1 MNPRI
6 YAPVLVSALLSVNTF
21 ANVLE
26 EVIVTSSLIDQTLSD
41 IENPLHV
48 VSGEEIST
56 SASQS
61 LGESLDGLLGIS
73 SADYGSGVGQP
84 IIRGMSGNRVKVLNN
99 GMVVRDVAGI
109 GGDHVNDVDLNNVQQ
124 IEIVRGPSSLLYANG
139 TIGGIINIVDSTI
152 AREDFTESE
161 LKLGLEAQSVNDG
174 DSHNLSYQNNLGGLN
189 FSLAYKDSQFDNFDV
204 PTGAILHDEEH
215 EEHEDEHEDE
225 HEGEHEEDLGFLS
238 NSDFENTALRLGVSK
253 AGDWGYFGVSV
264 NSVESVYGIPF
275 HGDDHG
281 DEHGE
286 EHEGEEHEDEHGD
299 DHEGDEHGDEHE
311 GERIFSTTDSD
322 VVNVEGAYIVSN
334 SWLKKVNYFI
344 RDTDYSLTEQHAEEE
359 HEGEEHEGEEHEGE
373 EHGDEHHAEGPT
385 VFSNESRE
393 YGAIFDLSNDDFLR
407 KISLNFVD
415 EDMSIVGEEAF
426 MNPTDSEE
434 MTVGYF
440 MSAKVDSFH
449 LDLGIRHDRTR
460 RKGSVSHHEEEHDD
474 EHDEHD
480 EGSAEEHHDEEIDY
494 FSKDYNATSF
504 AMSLSKDLNED
515 FDLNISAG
523 MVERTPSAMELFM
536 NGPHL
541 ATGRLEIGNTDLE
554 SEQSANFDA
563 TLSYEH
569 EGVYGSLTLFKNN
582 VNNYIY
588 LQDETEEAH
597 DEHGEEDD
605 HGGLIKAN
613 YLQQDA
619 EFVGY
624 ELEMGTVIALGDGD
638 LTLSFG
644 RDSVVGEFRDDSNI
658 PRMTPDRNI
667 YGISYAKNSLELK
680 LDLKDVESQMDTG
693 TNETVTSGFS
703 MLNFNAVKTFTFG
716 QKQTA
721 TVSLFAKNL
730 LDEAARN
737 HSSFVKNEVPL
748 PGRNLGIRVQL
759 SL

>member
-6 YAPVLVSALLSVNTF
+6 YAPVLVSALLSVNAL

-48 VSGEEIST
+48 VSGDDISAT
-56 SASQS
+56 ASQS
-61 LGESLDGLLGIS
+61 LGESLDGLLGVS

-84 IIRGMSGNRVKVLNN
+84 IIRGMSGNRVKILNN
-99 GMVVRDVAGI
+99 GMIVRDVAGI
-109 GGDHVNDVDLNNVQQ
+109 GVDHVNDVDLNNIQQ

-139 TIGGIINIVDSTI
+139 TIGGIINIVDNTI
-152 AREDFTESE
+152 AREDFAESE

-189 FSLAYKDSQFDNFDV
+189 FSFAYKDSQFDNFDV
-204 PTGAILHDEEH
+204 PTGAILHDED
-215 EEHEDEHEDE
+215 HEDEHVEDEHDEDE
-225 HEGEHEEDLGFLS
+225 HEEDEHEEEGFLS
-238 NSDFENTALRLGVSK
+238 NSDFENKALRLGVSK

-264 NSVESVYGIPF
+264 NSVESIYGIPF
-275 HGDDHG
+275 HGDEHG

-286 EHEGEEHEDEHGD
+286 EHEGEEHEE
-299 DHEGDEHGDEHE
+299 DHEGEEHEGEEHEGEEHE
-311 GERIFSTTDSD
+311 GERIFSTTDSE
-322 VVNVEGAYIVSN
+322 VVNLEGAYIVSN

-359 HEGEEHEGEEHEGE
+359 HEGEEHEGEEH
-373 EHGDEHHAEGPT
+373 GDEDHAEGPT

-393 YGAIFDLSNDDFLR
+393 YGAIFDLSNDDLLQ

-426 MNPTDSEE
+426 MNPTVSEE
-434 MTVGYF
+434 MTLGYYL
-440 MSAKVDSFH
+440 SKQVDSFH
-449 LDLGIRHDRTR
+449 LDLGIRHDRTS
-460 RKGSVSHHEEEHDD
+460 RKGSVSHEEEH
-474 EHDEHD
+474 E
-480 EGSAEEHHDEEIDY
+480 EEHHDEHEEEQHDEEMDY

-504 AMSLSKDLNED
+504 AMSLSKDLNEN
-515 FDLNISAG
+515 FDLNVSAG

-536 NGPHL
+536 NGAHL
-541 ATGRLEIGNTDLE
+541 ATGRLEIGNTELE
-554 SEQSANFDA
+554 SEQSTNFDA
-563 TLSYEH
+563 TLSYEN
-569 EGVYGSLTLFKNN
+569 EGVFGTFTLFKND
-582 VNNYIY
+582 VANYIY
-588 LQDETEEAH
+588 LQDETAEAH
-597 DEHGEEDD
+597 DEHDEDDD

-613 YLQQDA
+613 YLQQNA
-619 EFVGY
+619 QFVGY
-624 ELEMGTVIALGDGD
+624 ELEMGTVFELGDGD

-644 RDSVVGEFRDDSNI
+644 RDSVSGEFRDDSNI

-667 YGISYAKNSLELK
+667 YAISYAKNSLELK
-680 LDLKDVESQMDTG
+680 LDLKDVGSQRDIG
-693 TNETVTSGFS
+693 TNETVTSGFN

-716 QKQTA
+716 KKQTA

-730 LDEAARN
+730 LDEVARN
-737 HSSFVKNEVPL
+737 HSSFVKDEVPL
-748 PGRNLGIRVQL
+748 PGRNLGIKVQL

>member
-6 YAPVLVSALLSVNTF
+6 YAPVLVSALLSVNAL

-48 VSGEEIST
+48 VSGDDISAT
-56 SASQS
+56 ASQS
-61 LGESLDGLLGIS
+61 LGESLDGLLGVS

-84 IIRGMSGNRVKVLNN
+84 IIRGMSGNRVKILNN

-109 GGDHVNDVDLNNVQQ
+109 GVDHVNDVDLNNIQQ

-204 PTGAILHDEEH
+204 PTGAILHGEDH
-215 EEHEDEHEDE
+215 DDEHEDE
-225 HEGEHEEDLGFLS
+225 HEGEHEDEHEEEVGFLS
-238 NSDFENTALRLGVSK
+238 NSDFENNALRLGVSK

-264 NSVESVYGIPF
+264 NSVESIYGIPF

-286 EHEGEEHEDEHGD
+286 EHEGEEHEGE
-299 DHEGDEHGDEHE
+299 EHGDEHE
-311 GERIFSTTDSD
+311 GERIFSTTDSE

-359 HEGEEHEGEEHEGE
+359 HEGEEHEGEEH
-373 EHGDEHHAEGPT
+373 GDEEHAEGPT

-393 YGAIFDLSNDDFLR
+393 YGAIFDLSNDDLLQ

-426 MNPTDSEE
+426 MNPTASEE
-434 MTVGYF
+434 MTLGYYL
-440 MSAKVDSFH
+440 SKQVDSFH
-449 LDLGIRHDRTR
+449 LDLGIRHDRTS
-460 RKGSVSHHEEEHDD
+460 RKGSVSHEEEHD
-474 EHDEHD
+474 EHEEEQHDEH
-480 EGSAEEHHDEEIDY
+480 EEEQHEEEMDY
-494 FSKDYNATSF
+494 FSNDYNATSF
-504 AMSLSKDLNED
+504 AMSLSKDLNEN
-515 FDLNISAG
+515 FDLNITAG
-523 MVERTPSAMELFM
+523 MVERTPSAVELFM

-554 SEQSANFDA
+554 SEKSANFDA
-563 TLSYEH
+563 TLSYEY
-569 EGVYGSLTLFKNN
+569 EGVFGTFTLFKND
-582 VNNYIY
+582 VDNYIY

-597 DEHGEEDD
+597 EEHDDEDD

-619 EFVGY
+619 QFVGY
-624 ELEMGTVIALGDGD
+624 ELQLGTVIELGDGD

-644 RDSVVGEFRDDSNI
+644 RDSVAGEFRDDSNI

-680 LDLKDVESQMDTG
+680 LDLKDVESQRDIG
-693 TNETVTSGFS
+693 SNETVTSGFS
-703 MLNFNAVKTFTFG
+703 MLNFSAVKTFTFG

-730 LDEAARN
+730 LDEVARN
-737 HSSFVKNEVPL
+737 HSSFVKDEVPL
-748 PGRNLGIRVQL
+748 PGRNLGIKVQL

>member
-6 YAPVLVSALLSVNTF
+6 YAPVLVSALLSVNAL

-48 VSGEEIST
+48 VSGDDISAT
-56 SASQS
+56 ASQS
-61 LGESLDGLLGIS
+61 LGESLDGLLGVS

-84 IIRGMSGNRVKVLNN
+84 IIRGMSGNRVKILNN

-109 GGDHVNDVDLNNVQQ
+109 GADHVNDVDLNNIQQ

-204 PTGAILHDEEH
+204 PTGAILHDED
-215 EEHEDEHEDE
+215 HEDEHEDE
-225 HEGEHEEDLGFLS
+225 HEGEHEDEHEEEVGFLS
-238 NSDFENTALRLGVSK
+238 NSDFENNALRLGVSK

-264 NSVESVYGIPF
+264 NSVESIYGIPF

-286 EHEGEEHEDEHGD
+286 EHEGEEHEGE
-299 DHEGDEHGDEHE
+299 EHGDEHE
-311 GERIFSTTDSD
+311 GERIFSTTDSE

-359 HEGEEHEGEEHEGE
+359 HEGEEHEGEEH
-373 EHGDEHHAEGPT
+373 GDEEHAEGPT

-393 YGAIFDLSNDDFLR
+393 YGAIFDLSNDDLLQ

-426 MNPTDSEE
+426 MNPTASEE
-434 MTVGYF
+434 MTLGYYL
-440 MSAKVDSFH
+440 SKQVDSFH
-449 LDLGIRHDRTR
+449 LDLGIRHDRTS
-460 RKGSVSHHEEEHDD
+460 RKGSVSHEEEHD
-474 EHDEHD
+474 EHEEEQHDEH
-480 EGSAEEHHDEEIDY
+480 EEEQHEEEMDY
-494 FSKDYNATSF
+494 FSNDYNATSF
-504 AMSLSKDLNED
+504 AMSLSKDLNEN
-515 FDLNISAG
+515 FDLNITAG
-523 MVERTPSAMELFM
+523 MVERTPSAVELFM

-554 SEQSANFDA
+554 SEKSANFDA
-563 TLSYEH
+563 TLSYDY
-569 EGVYGSLTLFKNN
+569 EGVFGTFTLFKND
-582 VNNYIY
+582 VDNYIY

-597 DEHGEEDD
+597 EEHDDEDD

-619 EFVGY
+619 QFVGY
-624 ELEMGTVIALGDGD
+624 ELQLGTVIELGDGD

-644 RDSVVGEFRDDSNI
+644 RDSVAGEFRDDSNI

-680 LDLKDVESQMDTG
+680 LDLKDVESQRDIG
-693 TNETVTSGFS
+693 SNETVTSGFS
-703 MLNFNAVKTFTFG
+703 MLNFSAVKTFTFG

-730 LDEAARN
+730 LDEVARN
-737 HSSFVKNEVPL
+737 HSSFVKDEVPL
-748 PGRNLGIRVQL
+748 PGRNLGIKVQL

>member
-1 MNPRI
+1 MNLRI
-6 YAPVLVSALLSVNTF
+6 YAPVLVSALLSVNAL

-48 VSGEEIST
+48 VSGDDISAT
-56 SASQS
+56 ASQS
-61 LGESLDGLLGIS
+61 LGESLDGLLGVS

-84 IIRGMSGNRVKVLNN
+84 IIRGMSGNRVKILNN
-99 GMVVRDVAGI
+99 GMIVRDVAGI
-109 GGDHVNDVDLNNVQQ
+109 GVDHVNDVDLNNIQQ

-139 TIGGIINIVDSTI
+139 TIGGIINIVDNTI
-152 AREDFTESE
+152 AREDFAESE

-189 FSLAYKDSQFDNFDV
+189 FSFAYKDSQFDNFDV
-204 PTGAILHDEEH
+204 PTGAILHDEDHDED
-215 EEHEDEHEDE
+215 HEDEHDEDKHDEDE
-225 HEGEHEEDLGFLS
+225 HEEEGFLS
-238 NSDFENTALRLGVSK
+238 NSDFENKALRLGVSK

-264 NSVESVYGIPF
+264 NSVESIYGIPF
-275 HGDDHG
+275 HGDEHG

-286 EHEGEEHEDEHGD
+286 EHEEDHEEDHEGEEHEGE
-299 DHEGDEHGDEHE
+299 EHE
-311 GERIFSTTDSD
+311 GERIFSTTDSE
-322 VVNVEGAYIVSN
+322 VVNLEGAYIVSN

-359 HEGEEHEGEEHEGE
+359 HEGEEHEGEEH
-373 EHGDEHHAEGPT
+373 GDEDHAEGPT

-393 YGAIFDLSNDDFLR
+393 YGAIFDLSNDDLLQ

-426 MNPTDSEE
+426 MNPTVSEE
-434 MTVGYF
+434 MTLGYYL
-440 MSAKVDSFH
+440 SKQVDSFH
-449 LDLGIRHDRTR
+449 LDLGIRHDRTS
-460 RKGSVSHHEEEHDD
+460 RKGSVSHEEEH
-474 EHDEHD
+474 E
-480 EGSAEEHHDEEIDY
+480 EEHHDEHEEEQHDEEMDY

-504 AMSLSKDLNED
+504 AMSLSKDLNEN
-515 FDLNISAG
+515 FDLNVSAG

-536 NGPHL
+536 NGAHL

-554 SEQSANFDA
+554 SEQSTNFDA
-563 TLSYEH
+563 TLSYEN
-569 EGVYGSLTLFKNN
+569 EGVFGTFTLFKND
-582 VNNYIY
+582 VANYIY
-588 LQDETEEAH
+588 LQDETAEAH
-597 DEHGEEDD
+597 DEHDDEDD

-613 YLQQDA
+613 YLQQNA
-619 EFVGY
+619 QFVGY
-624 ELEMGTVIALGDGD
+624 ELEMGTVFELGDGD

-644 RDSVVGEFRDDSNI
+644 RDSVSGEFRDDSNI

-667 YGISYAKNSLELK
+667 YAISYAKNSLELK
-680 LDLKDVESQMDTG
+680 LDLKDVGSQRDIG
-693 TNETVTSGFS
+693 TNETVTSGFN

-716 QKQTA
+716 KKQTA

-730 LDEAARN
+730 LDEVARN
-737 HSSFVKNEVPL
+737 HSSFVKDEVPL
-748 PGRNLGIRVQL
+748 PGRNLGIKVQL

>member
-1 MNPRI
+1 MNQRI
-6 YAPVLVSALLSVNTF
+6 CAALVLSALCSSNTVS
-21 ANVLE
+21 NEIE

-48 VSGEEIST
+48 VSGEDLST
-56 SASQS
+56 NASQS
-61 LGESLDGLLGIS
+61 LGESLDGLLGVS
-73 SADYGSGVGQP
+73 SSDYGSGVGQP
-84 IIRGMSGNRVKVLNN
+84 IIRGMSGNRVKILNN

-109 GGDHVNDVDLNNVQQ
+109 GADHVNDVDLNNIQQ

-204 PTGAILHDEEH
+204 PTGAILHGEDH
-215 EEHEDEHEDE
+215 DDEHEDE
-225 HEGEHEEDLGFLS
+225 HEEEVGFLS
-238 NSDFENTALRLGVSK
+238 NSDFENNALRLGVSK

-264 NSVESVYGIPF
+264 NSVESIYGIPF
-275 HGDDHG
+275 HGDEDG
-281 DEHGE
+281 D
-286 EHEGEEHEDEHGD
+286 EHEGEEHEDEHEGE
-299 DHEGDEHGDEHE
+299 DHEDEHGDEHE
-311 GERIFSTTDSD
+311 GERIFSTTDSE

-359 HEGEEHEGEEHEGE
+359 HEGEEHEGEEH
-373 EHGDEHHAEGPT
+373 GDEEHAEGPT

-393 YGAIFDLSNDDFLR
+393 YGAIFDLSNDDLLQ

-426 MNPTDSEE
+426 MNPTASEE
-434 MTVGYF
+434 MTLGYYL
-440 MSAKVDSFH
+440 SKQVDSFH

-460 RKGSVSHHEEEHDD
+460 RKGSISHEEEHD
-474 EHDEHD
+474 EHE
-480 EGSAEEHHDEEIDY
+480 EEHHDEEMDY

-504 AMSLSKDLNED
+504 AMSLSKDLNEN
-515 FDLNISAG
+515 FDLNVSAG

-536 NGPHL
+536 NGAHL

-554 SEQSANFDA
+554 SERSTNFDA

-569 EGVYGSLTLFKNN
+569 EGIFGTVTLFKND
-582 VNNYIY
+582 VANYIY
-588 LQDETEEAH
+588 LQDETAEVHEEH
-597 DEHGEEDD
+597 DDEDD

-613 YLQQDA
+613 YLQQNA
-619 EFVGY
+619 QFIGY
-624 ELEMGTVIALGDGD
+624 ELEMGTVLELGNGD

-644 RDSVVGEFRDDSNI
+644 RDSVAGEFRDDSNI
-658 PRMTPDRNI
+658 SRMTPDRNI
-667 YGISYAKNSLELK
+667 YGISYSENDLELK
-680 LDLKDVESQMDTG
+680 LDLKDVGSQRDLG

-716 QKQTA
+716 KKQTA
-721 TVSLFAKNL
+721 TVSFFAKNL
-730 LDEAARN
+730 LDEVARN
-737 HSSFVKNEVPL
+737 HSSFVKDEVPL
-748 PGRNLGIRVQL
+748 PGRNIGIKLQVTL
-759 SL
+759 

>member
-6 YAPVLVSALLSVNTF
+6 YAPVLVSALLSVNAL

-48 VSGEEIST
+48 VSGDDISAT
-56 SASQS
+56 ASQS
-61 LGESLDGLLGIS
+61 LGESLDGLLGVS

-84 IIRGMSGNRVKVLNN
+84 IIRGMSGNRVKILNN

-109 GGDHVNDVDLNNVQQ
+109 GADHVNDVDLNNIQQ

-204 PTGAILHDEEH
+204 PTGAILHGEDH
-215 EEHEDEHEDE
+215 DDEHEDE
-225 HEGEHEEDLGFLS
+225 HEGEHEDEHEEEVGFLS
-238 NSDFENTALRLGVSK
+238 NSDFENNALRLGVSK

-264 NSVESVYGIPF
+264 NSVESIYGIPF

-286 EHEGEEHEDEHGD
+286 EHEGEEHEGEE
-299 DHEGDEHGDEHE
+299 HEGEEHEGEEHGDEHE
-311 GERIFSTTDSD
+311 GERIFSTTDSE

-359 HEGEEHEGEEHEGE
+359 HEGEEHEGEEH
-373 EHGDEHHAEGPT
+373 GDEEHAEGPT

-393 YGAIFDLSNDDFLR
+393 YGAIFDLSNDDLLQ

-426 MNPTDSEE
+426 MNPTASEE
-434 MTVGYF
+434 MTLGYYL
-440 MSAKVDSFH
+440 SKQVDSFH
-449 LDLGIRHDRTR
+449 LDLGIRHDRTS
-460 RKGSVSHHEEEHDD
+460 RKGSVSHEEEHD
-474 EHDEHD
+474 EHEEEQHDEH
-480 EGSAEEHHDEEIDY
+480 EEEQHEEEMDY
-494 FSKDYNATSF
+494 FSNDYNATSF
-504 AMSLSKDLNED
+504 AMSLSKDLNEN
-515 FDLNISAG
+515 FDLNITAG
-523 MVERTPSAMELFM
+523 MVERTPSAVELFM

-554 SEQSANFDA
+554 SEKSANFDA
-563 TLSYEH
+563 TLSYEY
-569 EGVYGSLTLFKNN
+569 EGVFGTFTLFKND
-582 VNNYIY
+582 VDNYIY

-597 DEHGEEDD
+597 EEHDDEDD

-619 EFVGY
+619 QFMGY
-624 ELEMGTVIALGDGD
+624 ELEMGTVFELGDGD

-644 RDSVVGEFRDDSNI
+644 RDSVAGEFRDDSNI

-680 LDLKDVESQMDTG
+680 LDLKDVESQRDIG
-693 TNETVTSGFS
+693 SNETVTSGFS
-703 MLNFNAVKTFTFG
+703 MLNFSAVKTFTFG

-730 LDEAARN
+730 LDEVARN
-737 HSSFVKNEVPL
+737 HSSFVKDEVPL
-748 PGRNLGIRVQL
+748 PGRNLGIKVQL

>member
-1 MNPRI
+1 MNQRI
-6 YAPVLVSALLSVNTF
+6 CAALVLSALCSSNTVS
-21 ANVLE
+21 NEIE

-48 VSGEEIST
+48 VSGEDLST
-56 SASQS
+56 NASQS
-61 LGESLDGLLGIS
+61 LGESLDGLLGVS
-73 SADYGSGVGQP
+73 SSDYGSGVGQP
-84 IIRGMSGNRVKVLNN
+84 IIRGMSGNRVKILNN
-99 GMVVRDVAGI
+99 GMVVRDVGGI
-109 GGDHVNDVDLNNVQQ
+109 GADHVNDVDLNNIQQ

-204 PTGAILHDEEH
+204 PTGAILHGEDH
-215 EEHEDEHEDE
+215 DDEHEDE
-225 HEGEHEEDLGFLS
+225 HEEVGFLS
-238 NSDFENTALRLGVSK
+238 NSDFENNALRLGVSK

-264 NSVESVYGIPF
+264 NSVESIYGIPF
-275 HGDDHG
+275 HGDEDG
-281 DEHGE
+281 D
-286 EHEGEEHEDEHGD
+286 EHEGEEHEDEHEGE
-299 DHEGDEHGDEHE
+299 DHEDEHGDEHE
-311 GERIFSTTDSD
+311 GERIFSTTDSE

-359 HEGEEHEGEEHEGE
+359 HEGEEH
-373 EHGDEHHAEGPT
+373 GDEDHAEGPT
-385 VFSNESRE
+385 MFSNESRE
-393 YGAIFDLSNDDFLR
+393 YGAIFDLSNDDLLQ

-415 EDMSIVGEEAF
+415 EDMSILGEEAF
-426 MNPTDSEE
+426 MNPTASEE
-434 MTVGYF
+434 MTLGYYL
-440 MSAKVDSFH
+440 SKQVDSFH

-460 RKGSVSHHEEEHDD
+460 RKGSISHEEEHD
-474 EHDEHD
+474 EHE
-480 EGSAEEHHDEEIDY
+480 EEHHDEEMDY

-504 AMSLSKDLNED
+504 AMSLSKDLNEN
-515 FDLNISAG
+515 FDLNVSAG

-536 NGPHL
+536 NGAHL

-554 SEQSANFDA
+554 SERSTNFDA

-569 EGVYGSLTLFKNN
+569 EGIFGTVTLFKND
-582 VNNYIY
+582 VANYIY
-588 LQDETEEAH
+588 LQDETAEVHEEH
-597 DEHGEEDD
+597 DDEDD

-613 YLQQDA
+613 YLQQNA
-619 EFVGY
+619 QFIGY
-624 ELEMGTVIALGDGD
+624 ELEMGTVLELGNGD

-644 RDSVVGEFRDDSNI
+644 RDSVAGEFRDDSNI

-667 YGISYAKNSLELK
+667 YGISYSENDLELK
-680 LDLKDVESQMDTG
+680 LDLKDVGSQRDLG

-716 QKQTA
+716 KKQTA
-721 TVSLFAKNL
+721 TVSFFAKNL
-730 LDEAARN
+730 LDEVARN
-737 HSSFVKNEVPL
+737 HSSFVKDEVPL
-748 PGRNLGIRVQL
+748 PGRNIGIKLQVTL
-759 SL
+759 

>member
-6 YAPVLVSALLSVNTF
+6 YAPVLVSALLSVNAL

-48 VSGEEIST
+48 VSGDDLSAT
-56 SASQS
+56 ASQS
-61 LGESLDGLLGIS
+61 LGESLDGLLGVS
-73 SADYGSGVGQP
+73 SADYGPGVGQP
-84 IIRGMSGNRVKVLNN
+84 IIRGMSGNRVKILNN

-109 GGDHVNDVDLNNVQQ
+109 GVDHVNDVDLNNIQQ

-152 AREDFTESE
+152 AREDFAESE

-189 FSLAYKDSQFDNFDV
+189 FSFGYKDSQFDNFDV
-204 PTGAILHDEEH
+204 PTGAILHDEDHEDDHDEDH
-215 EEHEDEHEDE
+215 EEEV
-225 HEGEHEEDLGFLS
+225 GFLS
-238 NSDFENTALRLGVSK
+238 NSDFENKALRLGVSK

-264 NSVESVYGIPF
+264 NSVESIYGIPF
-275 HGDDHG
+275 HG

-286 EHEGEEHEDEHGD
+286 EHEEEEHE
-299 DHEGDEHGDEHE
+299 GDEHE
-311 GERIFSTTDSD
+311 GERIFSTTDSE
-322 VVNVEGAYIVSN
+322 VVNLEGAYIVSN

-359 HEGEEHEGEEHEGE
+359 HEGEEH
-373 EHGDEHHAEGPT
+373 GDEDHAEGPK

-393 YGAIFDLSNDDFLR
+393 YGAIFDLSNDDLLQ

-426 MNPTDSEE
+426 MNPTVSEE
-434 MTVGYF
+434 MTLGYYL
-440 MSAKVDSFH
+440 SKQVDSFH
-449 LDLGIRHDRTR
+449 LDLGIRHDRTS
-460 RKGSVSHHEEEHDD
+460 RKGSVSHEEEH
-474 EHDEHD
+474 E
-480 EGSAEEHHDEEIDY
+480 EEHHDEHEEEQHDEEMDY

-504 AMSLSKDLNED
+504 AMSLSKDLNEN
-515 FDLNISAG
+515 FDLNVSAG

-536 NGPHL
+536 NGAHL

-554 SEQSANFDA
+554 SEQSTNFDA
-563 TLSYEH
+563 TLSYEN
-569 EGVYGSLTLFKNN
+569 EGVFGTFTLFKND
-582 VNNYIY
+582 VANYIY
-588 LQDETEEAH
+588 LQDETAEAH
-597 DEHGEEDD
+597 DEHDDEDD

-613 YLQQDA
+613 YLQQNA
-619 EFVGY
+619 QFVGY
-624 ELEMGTVIALGDGD
+624 ELEMGTVFELGDGD

-644 RDSVVGEFRDDSNI
+644 RDSVAGEFRDDSNI

-667 YGISYAKNSLELK
+667 YAISYAKNSLELK
-680 LDLKDVESQMDTG
+680 LDLKDVGSQRDIG
-693 TNETVTSGFS
+693 ANETVTNGFN

-716 QKQTA
+716 KKQTA

-730 LDEAARN
+730 LDEVARN
-737 HSSFVKNEVPL
+737 HSSFVKDEVPL
-748 PGRNLGIRVQL
+748 PGRNLGIKVQL

>member
-6 YAPVLVSALLSVNTF
+6 YAPVLVSALLSVNAL

-48 VSGEEIST
+48 VSGDDISAT
-56 SASQS
+56 ASQS
-61 LGESLDGLLGIS
+61 LGESLDGLLGVS

-84 IIRGMSGNRVKVLNN
+84 IIRGMSGNRVKILNN

-109 GGDHVNDVDLNNVQQ
+109 GADHVNDVDLNNIQQ

-204 PTGAILHDEEH
+204 PTGAILHGEDH
-215 EEHEDEHEDE
+215 DDEHEDE
-225 HEGEHEEDLGFLS
+225 HEEEVGFLS
-238 NSDFENTALRLGVSK
+238 NSDFENNALRLGVSK

-264 NSVESVYGIPF
+264 NSVESIYGIPF
-275 HGDDHG
+275 HGDEDG
-281 DEHGE
+281 D
-286 EHEGEEHEDEHGD
+286 EHEGEEHEDEHEGE
-299 DHEGDEHGDEHE
+299 DHEDEHGDEHE
-311 GERIFSTTDSD
+311 GERIFSTTDSE

-359 HEGEEHEGEEHEGE
+359 HEGEEH
-373 EHGDEHHAEGPT
+373 GDEDHAEGPT
-385 VFSNESRE
+385 MFSNESRE
-393 YGAIFDLSNDDFLR
+393 YGAIFDLSNDDLLQ

-415 EDMSIVGEEAF
+415 EDMSILGEEAF
-426 MNPTDSEE
+426 MNPTASEE
-434 MTVGYF
+434 MTLGYYL
-440 MSAKVDSFH
+440 SKQVDSFH

-460 RKGSVSHHEEEHDD
+460 RKGSISHEEEHD
-474 EHDEHD
+474 EHE
-480 EGSAEEHHDEEIDY
+480 EEHHDEEMDY

-504 AMSLSKDLNED
+504 AMSLSKDLNEN
-515 FDLNISAG
+515 FDLNVSAG

-536 NGPHL
+536 NGAHL

-554 SEQSANFDA
+554 SERSTNFDA

-569 EGVYGSLTLFKNN
+569 EGIFGTVTLFKND
-582 VNNYIY
+582 VANYIY
-588 LQDETEEAH
+588 LQDETAEVHEEH
-597 DEHGEEDD
+597 DDEDD

-613 YLQQDA
+613 YLQQNA
-619 EFVGY
+619 QFIGY
-624 ELEMGTVIALGDGD
+624 ELEMGTVLELGNGD

-644 RDSVVGEFRDDSNI
+644 RDSVAGEFRDDSNI

-667 YGISYAKNSLELK
+667 YGISYSENDLELK
-680 LDLKDVESQMDTG
+680 LDLKDVGSQRDLG

-716 QKQTA
+716 KKQTA
-721 TVSLFAKNL
+721 TVSFFAKNL
-730 LDEAARN
+730 LDEVARN
-737 HSSFVKNEVPL
+737 HSSFVKDEVPL
-748 PGRNLGIRVQL
+748 PGRNLGIKVQL

>member
-6 YAPVLVSALLSVNTF
+6 YAPVLVSALLSVNAL

-48 VSGEEIST
+48 VSGDDISAT
-56 SASQS
+56 ASQS
-61 LGESLDGLLGIS
+61 LGESLDGLLGVS

-84 IIRGMSGNRVKVLNN
+84 IIRGMSGNRVKILNN

-109 GGDHVNDVDLNNVQQ
+109 GADHVNDVDLNNIQQ

-204 PTGAILHDEEH
+204 PTGAILHGEDH
-215 EEHEDEHEDE
+215 DDEHEDE
-225 HEGEHEEDLGFLS
+225 HEGEHEDEHEEEVGFLS
-238 NSDFENTALRLGVSK
+238 NSDFENNALRLGVSK

-264 NSVESVYGIPF
+264 NSVESIYGIPF

-286 EHEGEEHEDEHGD
+286 EHEGEEHEGE
-299 DHEGDEHGDEHE
+299 EHGDEHE
-311 GERIFSTTDSD
+311 GERIFSTTDSE

-359 HEGEEHEGEEHEGE
+359 HEGEEHEGEEH
-373 EHGDEHHAEGPT
+373 GDEEHAEGPT

-393 YGAIFDLSNDDFLR
+393 YGAIFDLSNDDLLQ

-426 MNPTDSEE
+426 MNPTASEE
-434 MTVGYF
+434 MTLGYYL
-440 MSAKVDSFH
+440 SKQVDSFH
-449 LDLGIRHDRTR
+449 LDLGIRHDRTS
-460 RKGSVSHHEEEHDD
+460 RKGSVSHEEEHD
-474 EHDEHD
+474 EHEEEQHDEH
-480 EGSAEEHHDEEIDY
+480 EEEQHEEEMDY
-494 FSKDYNATSF
+494 FSNDYNATSF
-504 AMSLSKDLNED
+504 AMSLSKDLNEN
-515 FDLNISAG
+515 FDLNITAG
-523 MVERTPSAMELFM
+523 MVERTPSAVELFM

-554 SEQSANFDA
+554 SEKSANFDA
-563 TLSYEH
+563 TLSYEY
-569 EGVYGSLTLFKNN
+569 EGVFGTFTLFKND
-582 VNNYIY
+582 VDNYIY

-597 DEHGEEDD
+597 EEHDDEDD

-619 EFVGY
+619 QFVGY
-624 ELEMGTVIALGDGD
+624 ELQLGTVIELGDGD

-644 RDSVVGEFRDDSNI
+644 RDSVAGEFRDDSNI

-680 LDLKDVESQMDTG
+680 LDLKDVESQRDIG
-693 TNETVTSGFS
+693 SNETVTSGFS
-703 MLNFNAVKTFTFG
+703 MLNFSAVKTFTFG

-730 LDEAARN
+730 LDEVARN
-737 HSSFVKNEVPL
+737 HSSFVKDEVPL
-748 PGRNLGIRVQL
+748 PGRNLGIKVQL

>member
-6 YAPVLVSALLSVNTF
+6 YAPVLVSALLSVNAL

-48 VSGEEIST
+48 VSGDDISAT
-56 SASQS
+56 ASQS
-61 LGESLDGLLGIS
+61 LGESIDGLLGVS

-84 IIRGMSGNRVKVLNN
+84 IIRGMSGNRVKILNN

-109 GGDHVNDVDLNNVQQ
+109 GADHVNDVDLNNIQQ

-204 PTGAILHDEEH
+204 PTGAILHGEDH
-215 EEHEDEHEDE
+215 DDEHEDE
-225 HEGEHEEDLGFLS
+225 HEGEHEDEHEEEVGFLS
-238 NSDFENTALRLGVSK
+238 NSDFENNALRLGVSK

-264 NSVESVYGIPF
+264 NSVESIYGIPF
-275 HGDDHG
+275 HG

-286 EHEGEEHEDEHGD
+286 EHEGEEHEGEEHEGEEHEE
-299 DHEGDEHGDEHE
+299 DHEGEEHEGKEHE
-311 GERIFSTTDSD
+311 GERIFSTTDSE
-322 VVNVEGAYIVSN
+322 VVNLEGAYIVSN

-359 HEGEEHEGEEHEGE
+359 HEGEEHEGEEH
-373 EHGDEHHAEGPT
+373 GDEEHAEGPT

-393 YGAIFDLSNDDFLR
+393 YGAIFDLSNDDLLQ

-426 MNPTDSEE
+426 MNPTASEE
-434 MTVGYF
+434 MTLGYYL
-440 MSAKVDSFH
+440 SKQVDSFH
-449 LDLGIRHDRTR
+449 LDLGIRHDRTS
-460 RKGSVSHHEEEHDD
+460 RKGSVSHEEEHD
-474 EHDEHD
+474 EHEEEQHDEH
-480 EGSAEEHHDEEIDY
+480 EEEQHEEEMDY
-494 FSKDYNATSF
+494 FSNDYNATSF
-504 AMSLSKDLNED
+504 AMSLSKDLNEN
-515 FDLNISAG
+515 FDLNITAG
-523 MVERTPSAMELFM
+523 MVERTPSAVELFM

-554 SEQSANFDA
+554 SEKSANFDA
-563 TLSYEH
+563 TLSYDY
-569 EGVYGSLTLFKNN
+569 EGVFGTFTLFKND
-582 VNNYIY
+582 VDNYIY

-597 DEHGEEDD
+597 EEHDDEDD

-619 EFVGY
+619 QFVGY
-624 ELEMGTVIALGDGD
+624 ELQLGTVIELGDGD

-644 RDSVVGEFRDDSNI
+644 RDSVAGEFRDDSNI

-680 LDLKDVESQMDTG
+680 LDLKDVESQRDIG
-693 TNETVTSGFS
+693 SNETVTSGFS
-703 MLNFNAVKTFTFG
+703 MLNFSAVKTFTFG

-730 LDEAARN
+730 LDEVARN
-737 HSSFVKNEVPL
+737 HSSFVKDEVPL
-748 PGRNLGIRVQL
+748 PGRNLGIKVQL

>member
-6 YAPVLVSALLSVNTF
+6 YAPVLVSALLSVNAL

-48 VSGEEIST
+48 VSGDDISAT
-56 SASQS
+56 ASQS
-61 LGESLDGLLGIS
+61 LGESIDGLLGVS

-84 IIRGMSGNRVKVLNN
+84 IIRGMSGNRVKILNN

-109 GGDHVNDVDLNNVQQ
+109 GADHVNDVDLNNIQQ

-204 PTGAILHDEEH
+204 PTGAILHGEDH
-215 EEHEDEHEDE
+215 DDEHEDE
-225 HEGEHEEDLGFLS
+225 HEGEHEDEHEEEVGFLS
-238 NSDFENTALRLGVSK
+238 NSDFENNALRLGVSK

-264 NSVESVYGIPF
+264 NSVESIYGIPF
-275 HGDDHG
+275 HG

-286 EHEGEEHEDEHGD
+286 EHEGEEHEGEE
-299 DHEGDEHGDEHE
+299 HEGEEHGDEHE
-311 GERIFSTTDSD
+311 GERIFSTTDSE

-359 HEGEEHEGEEHEGE
+359 HEGEEHEGEEH
-373 EHGDEHHAEGPT
+373 GDEEHAEGPT
-385 VFSNESRE
+385 VFSNESQE
-393 YGAIFDLSNDDFLR
+393 YGAIFDLSNDDLLQ

-426 MNPTDSEE
+426 MNPTASEE
-434 MTVGYF
+434 MTLGYYL
-440 MSAKVDSFH
+440 SKQVDSFH
-449 LDLGIRHDRTR
+449 LDLGIRHDRTS
-460 RKGSVSHHEEEHDD
+460 RKGSVSHEEEHD
-474 EHDEHD
+474 EHEEEQHDEH
-480 EGSAEEHHDEEIDY
+480 EEEQHEEEMDY
-494 FSKDYNATSF
+494 FSNDYNATSF
-504 AMSLSKDLNED
+504 AMSLSKDLNEN
-515 FDLNISAG
+515 FDLNITAG
-523 MVERTPSAMELFM
+523 MVERTPSAVELFM

-554 SEQSANFDA
+554 SEKSANFDA
-563 TLSYEH
+563 TLSYDY
-569 EGVYGSLTLFKNN
+569 EGVFGTFTLFKND
-582 VNNYIY
+582 VDNYIY

-597 DEHGEEDD
+597 EEHDDEDD

-619 EFVGY
+619 QFVGY
-624 ELEMGTVIALGDGD
+624 ELQLGTVIELGDGD

-644 RDSVVGEFRDDSNI
+644 RDSVAGEFRDDSNI

-680 LDLKDVESQMDTG
+680 LDLKDVESQRDIG
-693 TNETVTSGFS
+693 SNETVTSGFS
-703 MLNFNAVKTFTFG
+703 MLNFSAVKTFTFG

-730 LDEAARN
+730 LDEVARN
-737 HSSFVKNEVPL
+737 HSSFVKDEVPL
-748 PGRNLGIRVQL
+748 PGRNLGIKVQL

>member
-6 YAPVLVSALLSVNTF
+6 YAPVLVSALLSVNAL

-48 VSGEEIST
+48 VSGDDISAT
-56 SASQS
+56 ASQS
-61 LGESLDGLLGIS
+61 LGESLDGLIGVS

-84 IIRGMSGNRVKVLNN
+84 IIRGMSGNRVKILNN

-109 GGDHVNDVDLNNVQQ
+109 GVDHVNDVDLNNIQQ

-152 AREDFTESE
+152 AREDFAESE

-189 FSLAYKDSQFDNFDV
+189 FSFAYKDSQFDNFDV
-204 PTGAILHDEEH
+204 PTGAILHDED
-215 EEHEDEHEDE
+215 HEDEHEDE
-225 HEGEHEEDLGFLS
+225 HDDDEHEEEEGFLS
-238 NSDFENTALRLGVSK
+238 NSDFENKALRLGVSK
-253 AGDWGYFGVSV
+253 AGDWGYVGVSV
-264 NSVESVYGIPF
+264 NSVESIYGIPF
-275 HGDDHG
+275 HGDEHG

-286 EHEGEEHEDEHGD
+286 EHEGEEHEGEE
-299 DHEGDEHGDEHE
+299 HEGEEHEGDEHE
-311 GERIFSTTDSD
+311 GERIFSTTDSE
-322 VVNVEGAYIVSN
+322 VVNLEGAYIVSN

-359 HEGEEHEGEEHEGE
+359 HEGEEHEGEEH
-373 EHGDEHHAEGPT
+373 GDEDHAEGPT

-393 YGAIFDLSNDDFLR
+393 YGAIFDLSNDDLLQ

-415 EDMSIVGEEAF
+415 EDMSILGEEAF
-426 MNPTDSEE
+426 MNPTVSEE
-434 MTVGYF
+434 MTLGYYL
-440 MSAKVDSFH
+440 SKQVDSFH
-449 LDLGIRHDRTR
+449 LDLGIRHDRTS
-460 RKGSVSHHEEEHDD
+460 RKGSVSHEEEH
-474 EHDEHD
+474 E
-480 EGSAEEHHDEEIDY
+480 EEHHDEHEEEQHDEEMDY

-504 AMSLSKDLNED
+504 AMSLSKDLNEN
-515 FDLNISAG
+515 FDLNVSAG

-536 NGPHL
+536 NGAHL

-554 SEQSANFDA
+554 PEQSTNFDA

-569 EGVYGSLTLFKNN
+569 EGVFGTFTLFKND
-582 VNNYIY
+582 VANYIY
-588 LQDETEEAH
+588 LQDETVEAH
-597 DEHGEEDD
+597 DEHDDEDD

-613 YLQQDA
+613 YLQQNA
-619 EFVGY
+619 QFVGY
-624 ELEMGTVIALGDGD
+624 ELEMGTVFELGDGD

-644 RDSVVGEFRDDSNI
+644 RDSVSGEFRDDSNI

-667 YGISYAKNSLELK
+667 YAISYAKNSLELK
-680 LDLKDVESQMDTG
+680 LDLKDVGSQRDIG
-693 TNETVTSGFS
+693 TNETVTSGFN

-716 QKQTA
+716 KKQTA
-721 TVSLFAKNL
+721 KVSLFAKNL
-730 LDEAARN
+730 LDEVARN
-737 HSSFVKNEVPL
+737 HSSFVKDEVPL
-748 PGRNLGIRVQL
+748 PGRNLGIKVQL

>member
-6 YAPVLVSALLSVNTF
+6 YAPVLVSALLSVNAL

-48 VSGEEIST
+48 VSGDDISAT
-56 SASQS
+56 ASQS
-61 LGESLDGLLGIS
+61 LGESLDGLLGVS

-84 IIRGMSGNRVKVLNN
+84 IIRGMSGNRVKILNN
-99 GMVVRDVAGI
+99 GMIVRDVAGI
-109 GGDHVNDVDLNNVQQ
+109 GVDHVNDVDLNNIQQ

-139 TIGGIINIVDSTI
+139 TIGGIINIVDNTI
-152 AREDFTESE
+152 AREDFAESE

-189 FSLAYKDSQFDNFDV
+189 FSFAYKDSQFDNFDV
-204 PTGAILHDEEH
+204 PTGAILHDED
-215 EEHEDEHEDE
+215 HEDEHDEDE
-225 HEGEHEEDLGFLS
+225 HEEEGFLS
-238 NSDFENTALRLGVSK
+238 NSDFENKALRLGVSK

-264 NSVESVYGIPF
+264 NSVESIYGIPF
-275 HGDDHG
+275 HGDEHG

-286 EHEGEEHEDEHGD
+286 EHEGEEHEE
-299 DHEGDEHGDEHE
+299 DHEGEEHEGEEHEGEEHE
-311 GERIFSTTDSD
+311 GERIFSTTDSE
-322 VVNVEGAYIVSN
+322 VVNLEGAYIVSN

-359 HEGEEHEGEEHEGE
+359 HEGEEHEGEEH
-373 EHGDEHHAEGPT
+373 GDEDHAEGPT

-393 YGAIFDLSNDDFLR
+393 YGAIFDLSNDDLLQ

-426 MNPTDSEE
+426 MNPTVSEE
-434 MTVGYF
+434 MTLGYYL
-440 MSAKVDSFH
+440 SKQVDSFH
-449 LDLGIRHDRTR
+449 LDLGIRHDRTS
-460 RKGSVSHHEEEHDD
+460 RKGSVSHEEEH
-474 EHDEHD
+474 E
-480 EGSAEEHHDEEIDY
+480 EEHHDEHEEEQHDEEMDY

-504 AMSLSKDLNED
+504 AMSLSKDLNEN
-515 FDLNISAG
+515 FDLNVSAG

-536 NGPHL
+536 NGAHL

-554 SEQSANFDA
+554 SEQSTNFDA
-563 TLSYEH
+563 TLSYEN
-569 EGVYGSLTLFKNN
+569 EGVFGTFTLFKNDIA
-582 VNNYIY
+582 NYIY
-588 LQDETEEAH
+588 LQDETAEAH
-597 DEHGEEDD
+597 DEHDDEDD

-613 YLQQDA
+613 YLQQNA
-619 EFVGY
+619 QFVGY
-624 ELEMGTVIALGDGD
+624 ELEMGTVFELGDGD

-644 RDSVVGEFRDDSNI
+644 RDSVSGEFRDDSNI

-667 YGISYAKNSLELK
+667 YAISYAKNSLELK
-680 LDLKDVESQMDTG
+680 LDLKDVGSQRDIG
-693 TNETVTSGFS
+693 TNETVTSGFN

-716 QKQTA
+716 KKQTA

-730 LDEAARN
+730 LDEVARN
-737 HSSFVKNEVPL
+737 HSSFVKDEVPL
-748 PGRNLGIRVQL
+748 PGRNLGIKVQL

>member
-6 YAPVLVSALLSVNTF
+6 YAPVLVSALLSVNAL

-48 VSGEEIST
+48 VSGDDISAT
-56 SASQS
+56 ASQS
-61 LGESLDGLLGIS
+61 LGESLDGLLGVS

-84 IIRGMSGNRVKVLNN
+84 IIRGMSGNRVKILNN

-109 GGDHVNDVDLNNVQQ
+109 GVDHVNDVDLNNIQQ

-152 AREDFTESE
+152 AREDFAESE

-189 FSLAYKDSQFDNFDV
+189 FSFAYKDSQFDNFDV
-204 PTGAILHDEEH
+204 PSGAILHDEDH
-215 EEHEDEHEDE
+215 EGEHEDEHDDDE
-225 HEGEHEEDLGFLS
+225 HEEEEGFLS
-238 NSDFENTALRLGVSK
+238 NSDFENKALRLGVSK

-264 NSVESVYGIPF
+264 NSVESIYGIPF
-275 HGDDHG
+275 HG

-286 EHEGEEHEDEHGD
+286 EHEGEEHEE
-299 DHEGDEHGDEHE
+299 DHEGEEHEEDHEGEEHEGEEHE
-311 GERIFSTTDSD
+311 GERIFSTTDSE
-322 VVNVEGAYIVSN
+322 VVNLEGAYIVSN

-359 HEGEEHEGEEHEGE
+359 HEGEEHEGEEH
-373 EHGDEHHAEGPT
+373 GDEDHAEGPT

-393 YGAIFDLSNDDFLR
+393 YGAIFDLSNDDLLQ

-426 MNPTDSEE
+426 MNPTVSEE
-434 MTVGYF
+434 MTLGYYL
-440 MSAKVDSFH
+440 SKQVDSFH
-449 LDLGIRHDRTR
+449 LDLGIRHDRTS
-460 RKGSVSHHEEEHDD
+460 RKGSVSHEEEH
-474 EHDEHD
+474 E
-480 EGSAEEHHDEEIDY
+480 EEHHDEHEEEQHDEEMDY

-504 AMSLSKDLNED
+504 AMSLSKDLNEN
-515 FDLNISAG
+515 FDLNVSAG
-523 MVERTPSAMELFM
+523 IVKRTPSAIELFM
-536 NGPHL
+536 NGAHL

-554 SEQSANFDA
+554 SEQSTNFDA
-563 TLSYEH
+563 TLSYAH
-569 EGVYGSLTLFKNN
+569 EGVFGTVTLFKND
-582 VNNYIY
+582 VANYIY
-588 LQDETEEAH
+588 LQDETAEVHEEH
-597 DEHGEEDD
+597 DDEDD

-613 YLQQDA
+613 YLQQNA
-619 EFVGY
+619 QFVGY
-624 ELEMGTVIALGDGD
+624 ELEMGTVFELGDGD

-644 RDSVVGEFRDDSNI
+644 RDSVAGEFRDDSNI

-667 YGISYAKNSLELK
+667 YAISYAKNSLELK
-680 LDLKDVESQMDTG
+680 LDLKDVGSQRDIG
-693 TNETVTSGFS
+693 TNETVTSGFN
-703 MLNFNAVKTFTFG
+703 MLNLNAVKTFTFG
-716 QKQTA
+716 KKQTA

-730 LDEAARN
+730 LDEVARN
-737 HSSFVKNEVPL
+737 HSSFVKDEVPL
-748 PGRNLGIRVQL
+748 PGRNLGIKVQL

>member
-6 YAPVLVSALLSVNTF
+6 YAPVLVSALLSVNAL

-26 EVIVTSSLIDQTLSD
+26 EVVVTSSLIDQTLSD

-48 VSGEEIST
+48 VSGDDLSAT
-56 SASQS
+56 ASQS
-61 LGESLDGLLGIS
+61 LGESLDGLLGVS

-84 IIRGMSGNRVKVLNN
+84 IIRGMSGNRVKILNN

-109 GGDHVNDVDLNNVQQ
+109 GVDHVNDVDLNNIQQ

-152 AREDFTESE
+152 AREDFAESE

-189 FSLAYKDSQFDNFDV
+189 FSFGYKDSQFDNFDV

-215 EEHEDEHEDE
+215 EDDHDEDHEDEHE
-225 HEGEHEEDLGFLS
+225 EEVGFLS
-238 NSDFENTALRLGVSK
+238 NSDFENKALRLGVSK

-264 NSVESVYGIPF
+264 NSVESIYGIPF
-275 HGDDHG
+275 HG

-286 EHEGEEHEDEHGD
+286 EHEGEEHEGE
-299 DHEGDEHGDEHE
+299 EHGDEHE
-311 GERIFSTTDSD
+311 GERIFSSTDSE

-359 HEGEEHEGEEHEGE
+359 HEGEEHEGEEH
-373 EHGDEHHAEGPT
+373 GDEEHAEGPT

-393 YGAIFDLSNDDFLR
+393 YGAIFDLSNDDLLQ

-426 MNPTDSEE
+426 MNPTVSEE
-434 MTVGYF
+434 MTLGYYL
-440 MSAKVDSFH
+440 SKQVDSFH
-449 LDLGIRHDRTR
+449 LDLGIRHDRTS
-460 RKGSVSHHEEEHDD
+460 RKGSVSHEEEH
-474 EHDEHD
+474 E
-480 EGSAEEHHDEEIDY
+480 EEHHDEHEEEQHDEEMDY

-504 AMSLSKDLNED
+504 AMSLSKDLNEN
-515 FDLNISAG
+515 FDLNVSAG

-536 NGPHL
+536 NGAHL

-554 SEQSANFDA
+554 SEQSTNFDA
-563 TLSYEH
+563 TLSYEN
-569 EGVYGSLTLFKNN
+569 EGVFGTFTLFKND
-582 VNNYIY
+582 VANYIY
-588 LQDETEEAH
+588 LQDETAEAH
-597 DEHGEEDD
+597 DEHDDEDD

-613 YLQQDA
+613 YLQQNA
-619 EFVGY
+619 QFVGY
-624 ELEMGTVIALGDGD
+624 ELEMGTVFELGDGD

-644 RDSVVGEFRDDSNI
+644 RDSVAGEFRDDSNI

-667 YGISYAKNSLELK
+667 YAVSYAKNSLELK
-680 LDLKDVESQMDTG
+680 LDLKDVGSQRDIG
-693 TNETVTSGFS
+693 TNETVTNGFN

-716 QKQTA
+716 KKQTA

-730 LDEAARN
+730 LDEVARN
-737 HSSFVKNEVPL
+737 HSSFVKDEVPL
-748 PGRNLGIRVQL
+748 PGRNLGIKVQL

>member
-6 YAPVLVSALLSVNTF
+6 YAPVLVSALLSVNAL

-48 VSGEEIST
+48 VSGDDISAT
-56 SASQS
+56 ASQS
-61 LGESLDGLLGIS
+61 LGESLDGLLGVS

-84 IIRGMSGNRVKVLNN
+84 IIRGMSGNRVKILNN

-109 GGDHVNDVDLNNVQQ
+109 GADHVNDVDLNNIQQ

-204 PTGAILHDEEH
+204 PTGAILHGEDH
-215 EEHEDEHEDE
+215 DDEHEDE
-225 HEGEHEEDLGFLS
+225 HEGEHEDEHEEEVGFLS
-238 NSDFENTALRLGVSK
+238 NSDFENNALRLGVSK

-264 NSVESVYGIPF
+264 NSVESIYGIPF
-275 HGDDHG
+275 HG

-286 EHEGEEHEDEHGD
+286 EHEGEEHEGEE
-299 DHEGDEHGDEHE
+299 HEGEEHGDEHE
-311 GERIFSTTDSD
+311 GERIFSTTDSE

-359 HEGEEHEGEEHEGE
+359 HEGEEHEGEEH
-373 EHGDEHHAEGPT
+373 GDEEHAEGPT

-393 YGAIFDLSNDDFLR
+393 YGAIFDLSNDDLLQ

-426 MNPTDSEE
+426 MNPTASEE
-434 MTVGYF
+434 MTLGYYL
-440 MSAKVDSFH
+440 SKQVDSFH
-449 LDLGIRHDRTR
+449 LDLGIRHDRTS
-460 RKGSVSHHEEEHDD
+460 RKGSVSHEEEHD
-474 EHDEHD
+474 EHEEEQHDEH
-480 EGSAEEHHDEEIDY
+480 EEEQHEEEMDY
-494 FSKDYNATSF
+494 FSNDYNATSF
-504 AMSLSKDLNED
+504 AMSLSKDLNEN
-515 FDLNISAG
+515 FDLNITAG
-523 MVERTPSAMELFM
+523 MVERTPSAVELFM

-554 SEQSANFDA
+554 SEKSANFDA
-563 TLSYEH
+563 TLSYEY
-569 EGVYGSLTLFKNN
+569 EGVFGTFTLFKND

-597 DEHGEEDD
+597 EEHDDEDD

-619 EFVGY
+619 QFVGY
-624 ELEMGTVIALGDGD
+624 ELQLGTVIELGDGD

-644 RDSVVGEFRDDSNI
+644 RDSVAGEFRDDSNI

-680 LDLKDVESQMDTG
+680 LDLKDVESQRDIG
-693 TNETVTSGFS
+693 SNETVTSGFS
-703 MLNFNAVKTFTFG
+703 MLNFSAVKTFTFG

-730 LDEAARN
+730 LDEVARN
-737 HSSFVKNEVPL
+737 HSSFVKDEVPL
-748 PGRNLGIRVQL
+748 PGRNLGIKVQL

>member
-6 YAPVLVSALLSVNTF
+6 YAPVLVSALLSVNAL

-48 VSGEEIST
+48 VSGDDISAT
-56 SASQS
+56 ASQS
-61 LGESLDGLLGIS
+61 LGESLDGLLGVS

-84 IIRGMSGNRVKVLNN
+84 IIRGMSGNRVKILNN

-109 GGDHVNDVDLNNVQQ
+109 GADHVNDVDLNNIQQ

-204 PTGAILHDEEH
+204 PTGAILHGEDH
-215 EEHEDEHEDE
+215 DDEHEDE
-225 HEGEHEEDLGFLS
+225 HEGEHEDEHEEEVGFLS
-238 NSDFENTALRLGVSK
+238 NSDFENNALRLGVSK

-264 NSVESVYGIPF
+264 NSVESIYGIPF
-275 HGDDHG
+275 HG

-286 EHEGEEHEDEHGD
+286 EHEGEEHEGE
-299 DHEGDEHGDEHE
+299 EHGDEHE
-311 GERIFSTTDSD
+311 GERIFSTTDSE

-359 HEGEEHEGEEHEGE
+359 HEGEEHEGEEH
-373 EHGDEHHAEGPT
+373 GDEEHAEGPT

-393 YGAIFDLSNDDFLR
+393 YGAIFDLSNDDLLQ

-426 MNPTDSEE
+426 MNPTASEE
-434 MTVGYF
+434 MTLGYYL
-440 MSAKVDSFH
+440 SKQVDSFH
-449 LDLGIRHDRTR
+449 LDLGIRHDRTS
-460 RKGSVSHHEEEHDD
+460 RKGSVSHEEEHD
-474 EHDEHD
+474 EHEEEQHDEH
-480 EGSAEEHHDEEIDY
+480 EEEQHEEEMDY
-494 FSKDYNATSF
+494 FSNDYNATSF
-504 AMSLSKDLNED
+504 AMSLSKDLNEN
-515 FDLNISAG
+515 FDLNITAG
-523 MVERTPSAMELFM
+523 MVERTPSAVELFM

-554 SEQSANFDA
+554 SEKSANFDA
-563 TLSYEH
+563 TLSYDY
-569 EGVYGSLTLFKNN
+569 EGVFGTFTLFKND
-582 VNNYIY
+582 VDNYIY

-597 DEHGEEDD
+597 EEHDDEDD

-619 EFVGY
+619 QFVGY
-624 ELEMGTVIALGDGD
+624 ELQLGTVIELGDGD

-644 RDSVVGEFRDDSNI
+644 RDSVAGEFRDDSNI

-680 LDLKDVESQMDTG
+680 LDLKDVESQRDIG
-693 TNETVTSGFS
+693 SNETVTSGFS
-703 MLNFNAVKTFTFG
+703 MLNFSAVKTFTFG

-730 LDEAARN
+730 LDEVARN
-737 HSSFVKNEVPL
+737 HSSFVKDEVPL
-748 PGRNLGIRVQL
+748 PGRNLGIKVQL

>member
-6 YAPVLVSALLSVNTF
+6 YAPVLVSALLSVNAL

-48 VSGEEIST
+48 VSGDDISAT
-56 SASQS
+56 ASQS
-61 LGESLDGLLGIS
+61 LGESIDGLLGVS

-84 IIRGMSGNRVKVLNN
+84 IIRGMSGNRVKILNN

-109 GGDHVNDVDLNNVQQ
+109 GADHVNDVDLNNIQQ

-204 PTGAILHDEEH
+204 PTGAILHGEDH
-215 EEHEDEHEDE
+215 DDEHEDE
-225 HEGEHEEDLGFLS
+225 HEGEHEDEHEEEVGFLS
-238 NSDFENTALRLGVSK
+238 NSDFENNALRLGVSK

-264 NSVESVYGIPF
+264 NSVESIYGIPF
-275 HGDDHG
+275 HG

-286 EHEGEEHEDEHGD
+286 EHEGEEHEGEE
-299 DHEGDEHGDEHE
+299 HEGEEHEGEEHGDEHE
-311 GERIFSTTDSD
+311 GERIFSTTDSE

-359 HEGEEHEGEEHEGE
+359 HEGEEHEGEEH
-373 EHGDEHHAEGPT
+373 GDEEHAEGPT

-393 YGAIFDLSNDDFLR
+393 YGAIFDLSNDDLLQ

-426 MNPTDSEE
+426 MNPTASEE
-434 MTVGYF
+434 MTLGYYL
-440 MSAKVDSFH
+440 SKQVDSFH
-449 LDLGIRHDRTR
+449 LDLGIRHDRTS
-460 RKGSVSHHEEEHDD
+460 RKGSVSHEEEHD
-474 EHDEHD
+474 EHEEEQHDEH
-480 EGSAEEHHDEEIDY
+480 EEEQHEEEMDY
-494 FSKDYNATSF
+494 FSNDYNATSF
-504 AMSLSKDLNED
+504 AMSLSKDLNEN
-515 FDLNISAG
+515 FDLNITAG
-523 MVERTPSAMELFM
+523 MVERTPSAVELFM

-554 SEQSANFDA
+554 SEKSANFDA
-563 TLSYEH
+563 TLSYDY
-569 EGVYGSLTLFKNN
+569 EGVFGTFTLFKND
-582 VNNYIY
+582 VDNYIY

-597 DEHGEEDD
+597 EEHDDEDD

-619 EFVGY
+619 QFVGY
-624 ELEMGTVIALGDGD
+624 ELQLGTVIELGDGD

-644 RDSVVGEFRDDSNI
+644 RDSVAGEFRDDSNI

-680 LDLKDVESQMDTG
+680 LDLKDVESQRDIG
-693 TNETVTSGFS
+693 SNETVTSGFS
-703 MLNFNAVKTFTFG
+703 MLNFSAVKTFTFG

-730 LDEAARN
+730 LDEVARN
-737 HSSFVKNEVPL
+737 HSSFVKDEVPL
-748 PGRNLGIRVQL
+748 PGRNLGIKVQL

>member
-6 YAPVLVSALLSVNTF
+6 YAPVLVSALLSVNAL

-48 VSGEEIST
+48 VSGDDISAT
-56 SASQS
+56 ASQS
-61 LGESLDGLLGIS
+61 LGESLDGLLGVS

-84 IIRGMSGNRVKVLNN
+84 IIRGMSGNRVKILNN
-99 GMVVRDVAGI
+99 GMIVRDVAGI
-109 GGDHVNDVDLNNVQQ
+109 GVDHVNDVDLNNIQQ

-139 TIGGIINIVDSTI
+139 TIGGIINIVDNTI
-152 AREDFTESE
+152 AREDFAESE

-189 FSLAYKDSQFDNFDV
+189 FSFAYKDSQFDNFDV
-204 PTGAILHDEEH
+204 PTGAILHDED
-215 EEHEDEHEDE
+215 HEDEHDEDE
-225 HEGEHEEDLGFLS
+225 HEEEGFLS
-238 NSDFENTALRLGVSK
+238 NSDFENKALRLGVSK

-264 NSVESVYGIPF
+264 NSVESIYGIPF
-275 HGDDHG
+275 HGDEHG

-286 EHEGEEHEDEHGD
+286 EHEGEEHEE
-299 DHEGDEHGDEHE
+299 DHEGEEHEGEEHEGEEHE
-311 GERIFSTTDSD
+311 GERIFSTTDSE
-322 VVNVEGAYIVSN
+322 VVNLEGAYIVSN

-359 HEGEEHEGEEHEGE
+359 HEGEEHEGEEH
-373 EHGDEHHAEGPT
+373 GDEDHAEGPT

-393 YGAIFDLSNDDFLR
+393 YGAIFDLSNDDLLQ

-426 MNPTDSEE
+426 MNPTVSEE
-434 MTVGYF
+434 MTLGYYL
-440 MSAKVDSFH
+440 SKQVDSFH
-449 LDLGIRHDRTR
+449 LDLGIRHDRTS
-460 RKGSVSHHEEEHDD
+460 RKGSVSHEEEH
-474 EHDEHD
+474 E
-480 EGSAEEHHDEEIDY
+480 EEHHDEHEEEQHDEEMDY

-504 AMSLSKDLNED
+504 AMSLSKDLNEN
-515 FDLNISAG
+515 FDLNVSAG

-536 NGPHL
+536 NGAHL

-554 SEQSANFDA
+554 SEQSTNFDA
-563 TLSYEH
+563 TLSYEN
-569 EGVYGSLTLFKNN
+569 EGVFGTFTLFKND
-582 VNNYIY
+582 VANYIY
-588 LQDETEEAH
+588 LQDETAEAH
-597 DEHGEEDD
+597 DEHDDD

-613 YLQQDA
+613 YLQQNA
-619 EFVGY
+619 QFVGY
-624 ELEMGTVIALGDGD
+624 ELEMGTVFELGDGD

-644 RDSVVGEFRDDSNI
+644 RDSVSGEFRDDSNI

-667 YGISYAKNSLELK
+667 YAISYAKNSLELK
-680 LDLKDVESQMDTG
+680 LDLKDVGSQRDIG
-693 TNETVTSGFS
+693 TNETVTSGFN
-703 MLNFNAVKTFTFG
+703 MLNFNVVKTFTFG
-716 QKQTA
+716 KKQTA

-730 LDEAARN
+730 LDEVARN
-737 HSSFVKNEVPL
+737 HSSFVKDEVPL
-748 PGRNLGIRVQL
+748 PGRNLGIKVQL